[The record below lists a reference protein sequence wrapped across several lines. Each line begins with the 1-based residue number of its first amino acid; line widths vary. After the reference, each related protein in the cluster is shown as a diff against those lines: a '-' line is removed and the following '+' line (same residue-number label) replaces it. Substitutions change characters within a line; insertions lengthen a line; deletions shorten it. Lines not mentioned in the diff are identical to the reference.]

1 MPYGPPTL
9 CYCTTRSL
17 NYALKDCF
25 AVFAAESLPTTVQ
38 LINSNFT
45 VSPFNESEAS
55 GAREGLYRKVLSPF
69 VRSECDEVGLHAKYF
84 EQNGCVRLAKP

>member
-9 CYCTTRSL
+9 CYCTARSL
-17 NYALKDCF
+17 NYALKDGF
-25 AVFAAESLPTTVQ
+25 TVLTAESLPTTVQ

-45 VSPFNESEAS
+45 VSPFNESEGS
-55 GAREGLYRKVLSPF
+55 RAREGLYRKGLNPLL
-69 VRSECDEVGLHAKYF
+69 RCECDKVGLHAKYF